1 MSRLRIVHLAN
12 GQSSEADGLWV
23 KSYTPDG
30 FGGRGEAVLTEN
42 KHEAKV
48 YPNATA
54 AMEDWRRVSSTHPIR
69 PGDGKPNRP
78 LTAFTVE
85 VI

>member
-1 MSRLRIVHLAN
+1 VSRIRIIHLAN
-12 GQSSEADGLWV
+12 GRPSSADGMWV

-30 FGGRGEAVLTEN
+30 FGGRGDLVLTEN
-42 KHEAKV
+42 KHQAKV
-48 YPNATA
+48 YPDAVA
-54 AMEDWRRVSSTHPIR
+54 AMEDWKRVSSTHPTR

-78 LTAFTVE
+78 MTAFTIE